1 MKKIKMIVAGLAILV
16 FLFSFES
23 FRSRL
28 TNPTAPTGYSGAP
41 TQNRTCRNCHN
52 DFALNTAGGSVIAT
66 GLPTGS
72 YVPGQVYNFSV
83 TISNAVT
90 ANIWGFEV
98 KAVTSGGSTAIGTFS
113 TTNPNVVVANS
124 EIKHGNAVAF
134 TGTSYT
140 YTNLKWTAP
149 AAGSPSV
156 SFYFTGVAGDNDA
169 SELGDYVYSNSLL
182 NVPIPV
188 TLGDFAGTVNNGEA
202 NLEWTTWSEMN
213 TARFE
218 VERSTD
224 GKLFEKAGTIAAAGI
239 SNSLKKYKF
248 TDQGLPMNVKAV
260 YYRLNMVDID
270 GTASYSKVI
279 ILKPGIGIY
288 VNKCYPTMLKAGDKL
303 NLEISSNTNQKL
315 VIGVYAAS
323 GQRTG
328 SVELVLNRGMN
339 NIALDQFRNLTAG
352 LYLVRFNAGD
362 FSDTRM
368 IKVE

>member
-52 DFALNTAGGSVIAT
+52 DFALNTAGGSVVAT

-83 TISNAVT
+83 TISNAVP
-90 ANIWGFEV
+90 ANIWGFEM
-98 KAVTSGGSTAIGTFS
+98 KAVNSGGSTALGTFS
-113 TTNPNVVVANS
+113 TTNANVVVSNN
-124 EIKHGNAVAF
+124 EIKHGNAAVF

-169 SELGDYVYSNSLL
+169 SELGDYVYSNTIL
-182 NVPIPV
+182 NVTIPV
-188 TLGDFAGTVNNGEA
+188 TLGDFAGTVNGGDA

-218 VERSTD
+218 IERSTD
-224 GKLFEKAGTIAAAGI
+224 GKLFEKAGMVTAAGI
-239 SNSLKKYKF
+239 SSTLKKYKF
-248 TDQGLPMNVKAV
+248 TDHALPLNAKEV

-279 ILKPGIGIY
+279 MLRPAMSIY
-288 VNKCYPTMLKAGDKL
+288 VNKCYPTILKAGDKL
-303 NLEISSNTNQKL
+303 NLEISSNTNQKMT
-315 VIGVYAAS
+315 IGVYAAG

-328 SVELVLNRGMN
+328 SVELMLNRGLN
-339 NIALDQFRNLTAG
+339 TIALDQFRNITAG
-352 LYLVRFNAGD
+352 VYLVRFTAGD
-362 FSDTRM
+362 LSDTRM